1 MNTQVFVTIG
11 IPLYNAEKFLKTAIN
26 SVLNQTHANFE
37 LIITDDGSTDQSL
50 KIVKSFNDPRIVLL
64 TDDTNKG
71 ISYRLNQQIE
81 LAKGKYFFRM
91 DGDDI
96 MFPERLESQI
106 GFMEQNPKID
116 VVGSSAVII
125 DDENNIIGIR
135 KGLIPSTTEEAVKSS
150 VFIHPTVCGKSSWF
164 KQYKYNGAVDGVEDF
179 DLWLRAWEKS
189 NFKILSEPLLFYRDP
204 LEFKINIYL
213 DRMKKQRRM
222 FLQNDIFRGNKNKV
236 IKLILISHFKGL
248 AARILNLAGRDQF
261 LISRRNKEIT
271 VDIDKYSDLLR
282 NI

>member
-37 LIITDDGSTDQSL
+37 LIITDDGSTDQSV

-106 GFMEQNPKID
+106 GFMEQNPNVD

-135 KGLIPSTTEEAVKSS
+135 KGLIPSSTEEAVKSS
-150 VFIHPTVCGKSSWF
+150 LFIHPTVCGKSSWF
-164 KQYKYNGAVDGVEDF
+164 KQYKYNAAVDGVEDF

-189 NFKILSEPLLFYRDP
+189 NFEILSKPLLFYRDP

-222 FLQNDIFRGNKNKV
+222 FLQNDIFKGNKNKV

-248 AARILNLAGRDQF
+248 AARILNLAGRDHF